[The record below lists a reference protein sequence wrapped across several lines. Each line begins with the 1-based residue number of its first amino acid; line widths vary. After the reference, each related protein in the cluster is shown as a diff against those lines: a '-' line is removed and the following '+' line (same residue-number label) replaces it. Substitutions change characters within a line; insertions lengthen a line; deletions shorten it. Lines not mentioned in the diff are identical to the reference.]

1 MKIRSLLIAIALA
14 ATTCFAAPPDLER
27 ADAKRILEFME
38 WKDVSIISI
47 RQGVNAKGD
56 VAPIYATVLGFATR
70 DSKNQQ
76 LTQTLIFDKD
86 IGWHHLEMMEK
97 SARVWTKDGY
107 KETKVW
113 TTWWN
118 GTSTSTPP
126 PTRPAQ

>member
-1 MKIRSLLIAIALA
+1 MERRQRHRH
-14 ATTCFAAPPDLER
+14 PP
-27 ADAKRILEFME
+27 
-38 WKDVSIISI
+38 
-47 RQGVNAKGD
+47 GVNTKGE

-76 LTQTLIFDKD
+76 ISQTLIYDKD